1 MPTHTPESAIVGFDG
16 DTCRVCGGVFDWG
29 GDERKI
35 DHATWHDPSAAT
47 PDRAP
52 GPVADAADEHMRA
65 LVIEPLA
72 GTPGPIGP
80 PDAVKLE
87 RHVKLYGS
95 EGVVEVVRP
104 FSVDTLPLSVHRTDA
119 PRGRRMTSEMRRLI
133 LDYGS
138 THPASA
144 IAGTLNLSERR
155 VKEVLAAGAR
165 EGVKPPEM
173 ASTIPVSKPK
183 I

>member
-1 MPTHTPESAIVGFDG
+1 MPTRTLESAIVGFDG
-16 DTCRVCGGVFDWG
+16 DTCCVCGGTFDWG

-35 DHATWHDPSAAT
+35 NHATWHDPSAAT
-47 PDRAP
+47 SDRVPD
-52 GPVADAADEHMRA
+52 PVADAADEHMRA

-72 GTPGPIGP
+72 GTPRPIGP
-80 PDAVKLE
+80 PNAVKLE

-95 EGVVEVVRP
+95 EGVIEAVRP
-104 FSVDTLPLSVHRTDA
+104 FSADTLPLSMYRTDA
-119 PRGRRMTSEMRRLI
+119 PRGRRMTSETRRLI

-138 THPASA
+138 THPPSA

-155 VKEVLAAGAR
+155 VKEVLAAGSR
-165 EGVKPPEM
+165 EGVEPPEM
-173 ASTIPVSKPK
+173 ASTIPVSKPQ